1 MFSQENETLFFLEG
15 KKGIPKVHK
24 LIRNEKKFINSLYKT
39 SIKQYINPIEYKNI
53 VTNITYEY

>member
-1 MFSQENETLFFLEG
+1 MKPFQG

-24 LIRNEKKFINSLYKT
+24 LIRNERQCINSLYKT
-39 SIKQYINPIEYKNI
+39 SIKQYINQIKYKNE